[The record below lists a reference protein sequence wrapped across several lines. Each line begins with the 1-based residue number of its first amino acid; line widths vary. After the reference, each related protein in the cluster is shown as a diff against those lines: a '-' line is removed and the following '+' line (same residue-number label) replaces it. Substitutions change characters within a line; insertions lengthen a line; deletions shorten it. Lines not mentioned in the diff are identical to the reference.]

1 MEGTGIRPSTR
12 PDPVPERARADRSE
26 TPQRGHTLALRSISP
41 RQLGHIR
48 CAVSKE
54 TSSFDPKAERRDF
67 FSRCSLNQILG
78 GNSILRRTAW
88 RRTNRATK
96 TSKAPEGRGLFCNG
110 KPRAYHPAAHGQLI
124 SGSRLRLACFDAH
137 SGQPASAHRTLRS
150 PRKSLSPLPAT
161 CQLRSPPGGSLRSID
176 LPVKFRI
183 E

>member
-124 SGSRLRLACFDAH
+124 SGSRLRLACSF
-137 SGQPASAHRTLRS
+137 GPACKRPQNPTKPKEESFTLACN
-150 PRKSLSPLPAT
+150 LSTTERLLGAACGPST
-161 CQLRSPPGGSLRSID
+161 CQLS
-176 LPVKFRI
+176 FA
-183 E
+183 